1 VLRFIWAQLRG
12 RPRRTL
18 ALLAGVLVAT
28 TGFTVLS
35 AGAAVQQ
42 LQVEGTVA
50 DNYRAAYDI
59 LVRPKDSRTAMEED
73 RGLVAPNYLSGM
85 YGGITL
91 AQLDQVRAVGN
102 VEIAA
107 PIAMLGY
114 TFPTLRQTIDL
125 TDQLDP
131 SAERQVLRVTPR
143 TTADRGLT
151 AVDDAPVYVYVTRNR
166 LLREKTPGLYED
178 GTRAQS
184 LHGCTSTLEVEP
196 DGTGTPLC
204 TFRWTATAD
213 NGMREVERTQLL
225 TVQLTADG
233 GFVSPGGQPKDR
245 LLVDLY
251 PQVSVLVA
259 AIDPEA
265 EARLVGLD
273 DAVVDGRY
281 LSPDDEPA
289 NKRHDFGE
297 EEEIPGGSGYRG
309 IPAMIADTTYVDEQT
324 SASVER
330 LGSAPADAVPGKG
343 WTDWVATLGAAPA
356 TTAPKRTDVPT
367 PDTVDGAEEWADVGD
382 LFQPGPVTYRTGA
395 DGVLHAESRPVRPA
409 SWDMGLTSYR
419 IPRMGITDGF
429 RPLTHVDVGSMTLGF
444 SPALY
449 RVGTFD
455 PGALRGFPP
464 LAGVPMET
472 YQAPQVTGADAR
484 SRELLGDRPLLPNS
498 NPAGYLTTPPL
509 ALTNLYSMQYVP
521 PVMYKK
527 DPISA
532 IRVRVAGVTGVDERS
547 QELVRSTAE
556 RITTT
561 TGLDVDIT
569 IGASPA
575 QQTVALPAGQ
585 DGRPALTLSE
595 SWSQKGVAVAIVA
608 AADRKSVVLF
618 GLILVV
624 CALFLGNAVAATV
637 RERRQE
643 LAVLACL
650 GWPARRLAGLVVAEV
665 VAVGLVAGLV
675 AGAAA
680 AALPGVSWTHALV
693 ALPAGLGVAVFAA
706 GVPALSAARAR
717 PWAAVQPAVADVRRA
732 RRGRGLLGLAIA
744 NLRRVPGRTALGAG
758 SLAVGVA
765 ALTVLLVVAVV
776 FRNDVVGTVLG
787 DAVAVRVRDVDVFAA
802 VTAVVLGVL
811 MVADVL
817 YINVRERAGELA
829 LLWAAGWPDRA
840 LLRLV
845 GYEALCMGALGAV
858 VGGGVGLA
866 AVAWFAGR
874 LDPAMVLLT
883 GGIAVAAVA
892 VAGVAAVVPALALRR
907 LPLST
912 LLAEE

>member
-1 VLRFIWAQLRG
+1 MLRFIWAQLRG

-35 AGAAVQQ
+35 AGAAVQH
-42 LQVEGTVA
+42 LRVEGAVA

-59 LVRPKDSRTAMEED
+59 LVRPRDSRTALEED

-114 TFPTLRQTIDL
+114 TFPGVRRPVDL
-125 TDQLDP
+125 TGQVDRT
-131 SAERQVLRVTPR
+131 AERQVLRITQR
-143 TTADRGLT
+143 TTADRGHT
-151 AVDDAPVYVYVTRNR
+151 VVDDAPVYVYVTRNR
-166 LLREKTPGLYED
+166 LLREKSPGLYED
-178 GTRAQS
+178 GTRAVS
-184 LHGCTSTLEVEP
+184 MRGCTSTLEVEP
-196 DGTGTPLC
+196 DGTGTPIC
-204 TFRWTATAD
+204 STRWLATGD
-213 NGMREVERTQLL
+213 NGMRPVERTRLV

-233 GFVSPGGQPKDR
+233 RFLLPGDTPKDR
-245 LLVDLY
+245 LLLDLY

-259 AIDPEA
+259 AIDPAA

-281 LSPDDEPA
+281 LSPDDEPSRQ
-289 NKRHDFGE
+289 RHDFGDDV
-297 EEEIPGGSGYRG
+297 PGGTGYWG

-330 LGSAPADAVPGKG
+330 LGSAPAAAVPGRR
-343 WTDWVATLGAAPA
+343 WTDWVATLDAAPA
-356 TTAPKRTDVPT
+356 TTTPTRADVPAL
-367 PDTVDGAEEWADVGD
+367 DTLAGSEDAADVGD
-382 LFQPGPVTYRTGA
+382 LFHPGPVTYRTGA
-395 DGVLHAESRPVRPA
+395 DGVLHAESRPVDPE
-409 SWDMGLTSYR
+409 SWQMGLTGYR

-429 RPLTHVDVGSMTLGF
+429 RPLTHVDVGSMSLGF
-444 SPALY
+444 PPALY

-455 PGALRGFPP
+455 PDALRGFSP

-484 SRELLGDRPLLPNS
+484 SRDVLGDRPLLPNS

-509 ALTNLYSMQYVP
+509 ALTNLYSLRYVP

-556 RITTT
+556 RIATT

-575 QQTVALPAGQ
+575 PQTVALPEGQ

-595 SWSQKGVAVAIVA
+595 NWSQKGVAVAIVA

-693 ALPAGLGVAVFAA
+693 ALPAGLGVAVLAA
-706 GVPALSAARAR
+706 GVPALSAARAQ

-744 NLRRVPGRTALGAG
+744 NLRRVPGRTVLGAG

-765 ALTVLLVVAVV
+765 ALTVLLVVALV
-776 FRNDVVGTVLG
+776 FRNDVVGTLLG

-817 YINVRERAGELA
+817 YINVRERASELA

-845 GYEALCMGALGAV
+845 GYEALCMGTLGAV
-858 VGGGVGLA
+858 LGGGAGLA

-874 LDPAMVLLT
+874 LEPVMVLLT
-883 GGIAVAAVA
+883 GGVALAAVA

>member
-1 VLRFIWAQLRG
+1 MLRFVLAQFRG

-35 AGAAVQQ
+35 AGAAVQR
-42 LQVEGTVA
+42 LRVEGTVA

-59 LVRPKDSRTAMEED
+59 LVRPKESRTALEED

-91 AQLDQVRAVGN
+91 AQLDQVRDVGN
-102 VEIAA
+102 VDVAA

-114 TFPTLRQTIDL
+114 TFPTLRQTVDL
-125 TDQLDP
+125 TARVDP
-131 SAERQVLRVTPR
+131 TAQRQVLRVTP
-143 TTADRGLT
+143 TITADRGLT
-151 AVDDAPVYVYVTRNR
+151 AVDEAPVYVYVTRNR
-166 LLREKTPGLYED
+166 LVREKSPGLYED
-178 GTRAQS
+178 GTRGMTMR
-184 LHGCTSTLEVEP
+184 GCSSVLEIAP

-204 TFRWTATAD
+204 HFRLPVTGD
-213 NGMREVERTQLL
+213 DGMREIERTRLVA
-225 TVQLTADG
+225 VQMTGDG
-233 GFVSPGGQPKDR
+233 RFTIPGRAPDDR
-245 LLVDLY
+245 LLLDLF
-251 PQVSVLVA
+251 PQVAVLVA
-259 AIDPEA
+259 GIDPDA

-281 LSPDDEPA
+281 LSPDDQPDQR
-289 NKRHDFGE
+289 RHDLGE
-297 EEEIPGGSGYRG
+297 DYPGGTGYRG
-309 IPAMIADTTYVDEQT
+309 IPAMIANTTYVDEQL

-330 LGSAPADAVPGKG
+330 LGSAPAALVPGTP
-343 WTDWVATLGAAPA
+343 WAEWVAALGAAPA
-356 TTAPKRTDVPT
+356 VDTPERVDVPL
-367 PDTVDGAEEWADVGD
+367 PDTLDGAEEWADVGD
-382 LFQPGPVTYRTGA
+382 LFQPGPVTYRTDA
-395 DGVLHAESRPVRPA
+395 AGVLHPEQRPVDPA
-409 SWDMGLTSYR
+409 SWQMGLTSYQV
-419 IPRMGITDGF
+419 PVMGNTDGF
-429 RPLTHVDVGSMTLGF
+429 RPLTHVDVGSMTLGM

-455 PGALRGFPP
+455 PGALRGFSP

-472 YQAPQVTGADAR
+472 YQAPQVIGANAR

-509 ALTNLYSMQYVP
+509 ALTNMYSLQYVP

-556 RITTT
+556 RIATT

-569 IGASPA
+569 IGASPVR
-575 QQTVALPAGQ
+575 QTVALPAGG
-585 DGRPALTLSE
+585 DGRPAMTLSE

-624 CALFLGNAVAATV
+624 CTLFLGNAVAATV
-637 RERRQE
+637 RERRRE

-650 GWPARRLAGLVVAEV
+650 GWPAHRLAALVVAEV

-693 ALPAGLGVAVFAA
+693 ALPVGLGVAVLAA

-744 NLRRVPGRTALGAG
+744 NLWRVPGRTVLGAG

-802 VTAVVLGVL
+802 ATAVVLGVL

-817 YINVRERAGELA
+817 YVNVRERSGELA

-845 GYEALCMGALGAV
+845 GYEALCMGVLGAV
-858 VGGGVGLA
+858 LGGGAGLA

-883 GGIAVAAVA
+883 GGVAVAAVA